1 MGKPAGKK
9 SAYTYF
15 VQAEK
20 ESWQKQNPDSKIVFG
35 DFMKTCGAKWKTL
48 DEEAKEPFAVKAQA
62 DAKRYADEMED
73 YIPESGERSK
83 KRKVKVSSITKIGQ
97 ELRPLFLEGPKC
109 AKTPPDGV
117 LPLCS

>member
-83 KRKVKVSSITKIGQ
+83 KRKVKVSFYHKKKSFKN
-97 ELRPLFLEGPKC
+97 LDPFF
-109 AKTPPDGV
+109 
-117 LPLCS
+117 